1 MTQSDDPKRTDPYIL
16 ETCLTDAQA
25 NRVLD
30 EVFAAMEA
38 ELNESEPLSAVLENL
53 SPLLVPFEATTPPSP
68 TTEERSRWL
77 HCPEPRQA
85 FSWGDRFLM
94 GVGIA
99 SFVLGVGLWI
109 NLNRQPV
116 AVTPEAVV
124 ATAPSPADVAFAEY
138 LQNSLQL
145 LSQQAA
151 TPTPAPPAIAGNSVS
166 TPTASTPTVERIY
179 VPVYQAPAAPTVT
192 LPNLPTVTAPTP
204 AATPAP
210 PPPPPSS
217 RASPTY
223 LGGHTRTGRSLG
235 GSLSK
240 QWSNPAFRHRRYNW
254 QRGLATGANSKPASR
269 AAPSRGSALS
279 HRWPKLLEKGQ
290 A

>member
-1 MTQSDDPKRTDPYIL
+1 MSEDPQRLDPYTL

-38 ELNESEPLSAVLENL
+38 ELKEPEPLSAVLENDSAL
-53 SPLLVPFEATTPPSP
+53 PVPFEATTPPP
-68 TTEERSRWL
+68 RTPEERSRWL

-85 FSWGDRFLM
+85 FAWGDRFLM

-109 NLNRQPV
+109 HLNRQPV
-116 AVTPEAVV
+116 AVAPEAVV

-151 TPTPAPPAIAGNSVS
+151 TPTPSPPAIASNSV
-166 TPTASTPTVERIY
+166 STPTVERIY
-179 VPVYQAPAAPTVT
+179 VPVYQAPPAPTVP

-204 AATPAP
+204 TATPAT
-210 PPPPPSS
+210 PPPSPPPAPPQHTLVGILELGDRS
-217 RASPTY
+217 VALFQSNGQTLRLGIGDTIGSEGWQLVQIQNQRAV
-223 LGGHTRTGRSLG
+223 LRRQGEVRSL
-235 GSLSK
+235 
-240 QWSNPAFRHRRYNW
+240 
-254 QRGLATGANSKPASR
+254 TV
-269 AAPSRGSALS
+269 
-279 HRWPKLLEKGQ
+279 GQ
-290 A
+290 SF